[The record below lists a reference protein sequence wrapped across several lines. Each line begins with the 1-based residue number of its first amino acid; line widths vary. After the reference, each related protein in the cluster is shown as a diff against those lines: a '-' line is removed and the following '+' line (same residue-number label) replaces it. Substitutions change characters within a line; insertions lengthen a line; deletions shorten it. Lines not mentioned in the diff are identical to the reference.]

1 MRNTYLQFTQF
12 ITGILI
18 AILLGIHVVNMHLD
32 AVLSFLGVKTFFGID
47 IAHDPTV
54 FKLMVARAQ
63 TVTFAA
69 IYIALLIFALYHAFN
84 GLRNVLLELTRS
96 PRAEK
101 VVTGVIIFVGV
112 VFLVLGIYTPLAL
125 LS

>member
-1 MRNTYLQFTQF
+1 
-12 ITGILI
+12 
-18 AILLGIHVVNMHLD
+18 MHLD
-32 AVLSFLGVKTFFGID
+32 AILLFFGVQTFFGID

-54 FKLMVARAQ
+54 FKLMMARAQ
-63 TVTFAA
+63 TITFAA

-84 GLRNVLLELTRS
+84 GLRNVVLELTTT

-101 VVTGVIIFVGV
+101 VVTGVILFVGV
-112 VFLVLGIYTPLAL
+112 VFLALGIYTPLAL